1 MGGRGVIFIWHW
13 IRSLNLAL
21 GSEEETGG
29 EGKSRPGAGAG
40 SGHTGRITPGV
51 AGGDGDPC
59 GVPIGSI
66 PAAPQHL
73 STRSPETLRV
83 RVGRGAARV
92 LWVLWVLWCEGPVL
106 RCAGSCQGSK
116 QPGTRDLPTAE
127 PSSVLN

>member
-1 MGGRGVIFIWHW
+1 MGKGNRV
-13 IRSLNLAL
+13 LAL
-21 GSEEETGG
+21 V
-29 EGKSRPGAGAG
+29 AG
-40 SGHTGRITPGV
+40 SGRTGRITPGV
-51 AGGDGDPC
+51 ARGDGDPC